1 MKPLKNLKLPAMCNK
16 ILPLVWVLIVS
27 VFTPAIAQEKVPV
40 NLTITYHTQQQL
52 PYLIAKAKIKGK
64 GKNTL
69 LGGLATRFYI
79 YNSSGD
85 TLLIASGVTD
95 YQGEMLVYLPTAVQS
110 VFQSTA
116 SPHFAVQTTANTLY
130 KTGFAEVTVQKSRLQ
145 LDTLEGRKLVVTL
158 LVKNDSSW
166 VPLKGA
172 EILLG
177 VKRLDGLLPI
187 NSSATVTTDSLGMV
201 SGDFTVENLPGDQK
215 GGLTL
220 VASIKDNEVVG
231 SVESGIQVPWG
242 APRNLISNHFFDR
255 TLFAR
260 RGQSPIWLEV
270 LAYSMIVLVWGVVIY
285 LLFQL
290 RKIIQIGKSA
300 TLSE

>member
-1 MKPLKNLKLPAMCNK
+1 MRNK
-16 ILPLVWVLIVS
+16 ILTIIGVLIVS
-27 VFTPAIAQEKVPV
+27 VFIPALAQEKAPV
-40 NLTITYHTQQQL
+40 TLTISYHTQQQL
-52 PYLIAKAKIKGK
+52 PYLIAKAKTKVKGK
-64 GKNTL
+64 ISL
-69 LGGLATRFYI
+69 LGGLPTRFYL
-79 YNSSGD
+79 YNHSGD
-85 TLLIASGVTD
+85 TLLIGSGVTD
-95 YQGEMLVYLPTAVQS
+95 YKGELLVYIPPTVQS

-116 SPHFAVQTTANTLY
+116 SPHFAVQTAANALC
-130 KTGFAEVTVQKSRLQ
+130 KTGFAEVTIQKSRLH
-145 LDTLEGRKLVVTL
+145 LDTLDGRKLVATL
-158 LVKNDSSW
+158 LVKNDSGW
-166 VPLKGA
+166 APLKGA

-231 SVESGIQVPWG
+231 SVESDIQVPWG
-242 APRNLISNHFFDR
+242 APRNLIRNQFFDR

-270 LAYSMIVLVWGVVIY
+270 LAYSMIIVVWGVVIY
-285 LLFQL
+285 LLLQL

-300 TLSE
+300 TALA